1 MGLDNTHLR
10 VLREL
15 DGFTVSLLSVIFEKS
30 WRSGDIREGYKKAKV
45 TRICKKSLKE
55 DPGDSGLLVILQ
67 LLEKLLKGSS

>member
-45 TRICKKSLKE
+45 TRIYKK
-55 DPGDSGLLVILQ
+55 G
-67 LLEKLLKGSS
+67 